1 MSGPPAVAPVVA
13 IDLGG
18 TKIRAAV
25 VDDDGRI
32 LGEDRRPTL
41 ADEGPAAVLDRMAES
56 ARRAIAVSGLAEGDL
71 VAIGVSAPG
80 PCDFDRGVLL
90 QPPNLPGWEA
100 VPLATLIQE
109 RLGLPAFLENDANA
123 AALGELRLGAGQGAR
138 HLIYLTVSTGIG
150 GGLILDGRIY
160 RGADGTAGELGHV
173 TVDEQGPLHTCGMR
187 GCLEVMASGTAIGR
201 MGQEAADAGRSEPL
215 ARASERGE
223 VTAVDVHAAADAGD
237 PASSEIL
244 ATAAHYLGVGL
255 AGFIN
260 IFNPHAIVIGGGVA
274 LGMGA
279 QLLDPAIALARSR
292 AFKLPAQSV
301 RFCSARL
308 EGRAEALGVAI
319 LAREAVGSRKDRP

>member
-1 MSGPPAVAPVVA
+1 MNDAPVVA

-25 VDDDGRI
+25 VDAAGRI

-41 ADEGPAAVLDRMAES
+41 ADEGQAAVLDRMAES
-56 ARRAIAVSGLAEGDL
+56 AHRAIALSGLAHGDL
-71 VAIGVSAPG
+71 VAVGVSAPG

-100 VPLATLIQE
+100 VPLGTLIQE
-109 RLGLPAFLENDANA
+109 RLGLPAVLENDANA

-160 RGADGTAGELGHV
+160 HGAGGAAGEVGHV
-173 TVDEQGPLHTCGMR
+173 TVDEQGPLHSCGMR
-187 GCLEVMASGTAIGR
+187 GCLEVMASGTAMGR
-201 MGQEAADAGRSEPL
+201 LGQEAADAGRSAAL
-215 ARASERGE
+215 ARAAARGE
-223 VTAVDVHAAADAGD
+223 VTAVDVHEAADAGD
-237 PASSEIL
+237 PAAIEIV
-244 ATAAHYLGVGL
+244 AAAAHYLGVGL

-274 LGMGA
+274 MAMGA
-279 QLLDPAIALARSR
+279 QLLDPAFALARSR
-292 AFKLPAQSV
+292 AFKLPARSV
-301 RFCSARL
+301 RFRTAAL

-319 LAREAVGSRKDRP
+319 LARESVGAGR